1 VSSREVVLGIDV
13 GGTTVK
19 GGVVGTDGST
29 VASGSLAS
37 PGAGG
42 AALLASVRDL
52 VADLEAEARAHG
64 CTPVGAGVIV
74 PGIVDEST
82 GRVVYAANLSWEDL
96 DLATELGS
104 STGLPVA
111 VGHDVR
117 GASLAERRVGG
128 ARGLADFVLV
138 TLGTGISCAITT
150 DGTTRVGASGAAG
163 EIGHT
168 TVYPGGETCSCGKR
182 GCLEV
187 YASAGGI
194 ARRYRAAGGEPGSSA
209 ATVSGRVGSEELAA
223 RIWQDATDALA
234 LALATLVLLVDPA
247 LVLLGGGLSRAG
259 DALVVPTLARLGEEL
274 SWRAPPPMRVSPLG
288 AGAGRIGAA
297 ILAMDALGKGDL
309 VDRWQTGHTG

>member
-1 VSSREVVLGIDV
+1 MSSREVVLGVDV
-13 GGTTVK
+13 GGTTIK
-19 GGVVGTDGST
+19 GGVVGIDGSPVT
-29 VASGSLAS
+29 TGSLAS
-37 PGAGG
+37 PDAGG
-42 AALLASVRDL
+42 SALLASVRGL
-52 VADLEAEARAHG
+52 VVDLEADARAQGH
-64 CTPVGAGVIV
+64 TPIGAGVIV
-74 PGIVDEST
+74 PGIVDERG
-82 GRVVYAANLSWEDL
+82 GRVLYAANLAWEDL
-96 DLATELGS
+96 DLATELES

-128 ARGLADFVLV
+128 ARGLSDFVLV

-194 ARRYRAAGGEPGSSA
+194 ARRYHAAGGEPNASA
-209 ATVSGRVGSEELAA
+209 ATIGERVDTEELAA

-259 DALVVPTLARLGEEL
+259 DTLVVPTLARLGDEL

-288 AGAGRIGAA
+288 ADAGRIGAA
-297 ILAMDALGKGDL
+297 ILAMDALGRGDL
-309 VDRWQTGHTG
+309 VDQWQTGLVG